1 MIRKGYRYLLTA
13 VIAASAAALLTFAA
27 RNDFGLGRNME
38 ITVNMMRELSLGYVD
53 PVDPDK
59 LMEGAA
65 EGMVSD
71 LDPYT
76 EFIPEDQMSNFELL
90 TTGKYGGVGS
100 LIRKKG
106 DWVTIAQPYKGSP
119 ADRAGLKIGDKILAI
134 DGKDAKGF
142 TTEQVSSRLKGDP
155 GSKVRV
161 TVEHLTG
168 GTETV
173 TLQRERIAIPGV
185 PYAGWVAEGIGYIR
199 HSDFTEGCYEDMRA
213 AIERLRSEGE
223 LKGLILDYR
232 SNGGGIMQEAIKILG
247 MFVPKGTEVV
257 STKGRTE
264 DSRRVYRTESEPI
277 LPDLPL
283 AVLVNG
289 NSASA
294 SEIVTGALQDL
305 DRAVIIGQRSYGKG
319 LVQTPRPLGYNAML
333 KLTTAKYYIP
343 SGRCI
348 QAIDYSH
355 SQEGTVRSVPDS
367 LISEYTTRAGRKV
380 YDGGGI
386 MPDIFVPLDTTDL
399 TKYYLEVS
407 GRNILY
413 RYTIEYADAHRKA
426 LNAVR
431 TTADLRALLDADRG
445 LVDDFIRYAARK
457 GVAPRY
463 GDIARSRQLMEAQ
476 LKAYIGRNTSLED
489 SGYFLSIYPEDE
501 VIVRAIGELE
511 HPTIPTVKAAEAVAE
526 GEPAEEQPAEE
537 EPAEEAPHD

>member
-232 SNGGGIMQEAIKILG
+232 SNGGGIMQEAVKILG

-386 MPDIFVPLDTTDL
+386 MPDIFIPADTTDV
-399 TKYYLEVS
+399 TPYYVEVA

-413 RYTIEYADAHRKA
+413 RYTIEYADRHRDA

-431 TTADLRALLDADRG
+431 SVDGLKALLDSDRN
-445 LVDDFIRYAARK
+445 LVEDFVRYAARK
-457 GVAPRY
+457 GVAPRR
-463 GDIARSRQLMEAQ
+463 GDIARSRRLIEAQ
-476 LKAYIGRNTSLED
+476 LRAYIGRNTALED
-489 SGYFLSIYPEDE
+489 DGFYANIYPVDN
-501 VIVRAIGELE
+501 VITAAIKVLRDSTQQTAAAPAAASAAV
-511 HPTIPTVKAAEAVAE
+511 PTASEGSAESAAAS
-526 GEPAEEQPAEE
+526 GRQ
-537 EPAEEAPHD
+537 